1 MTRHIRDR
9 APDGADYFVING
21 QAVIYYMIGS
31 YGHVY
36 YWSNE
41 AGWVYVPQVTAST
54 LERLPN
60 AHKMRLGPRLVEA
73 LILAMA
79 LIAVVIVWAF

>member
-1 MTRHIRDR
+1 MTRNIRAS

-21 QAVIYYMIGS
+21 QAVTYYMIGS

-36 YWSNE
+36 YWSRDS
-41 AGWVYVPQVTAST
+41 GWVYAPQLTAST

-60 AHKMRLGPRLVEA
+60 SHKMRLGPRLVEA

-79 LIAVVIVWAF
+79 LIVLVSLWAF